1 MENILSTVEG
11 NSSTEISTVEQINEN
26 LLKEFLNK
34 TSIWDFYETSKEE
47 YMNKND
53 DEKISLIISYY
64 NFMISSI
71 NLLFGVSFS
80 FEVTIFILMITRS
93 SPVRLL
99 FDKFCSV
106 LIVAGRNEFTILKS
120 VIMRHEVYLDNIWIA
135 ASTVVVWIWFIICTI
150 IRIFCFPRKV
160 KFKIFLIDLF

>member
-1 MENILSTVEG
+1 MENILSAVEG
-11 NSSTEISTVEQINEN
+11 NSSTEISTAQQIDEN

-47 YMNKND
+47 YMNKSN
-53 DEKISLIISYY
+53 DEKISLIIPYY

-71 NLLFGVSFS
+71 NLLFVVSSLLFGVSFS
-80 FEVTIFILMITRS
+80 FEVTIFISMITRS

-106 LIVAGRNEFTILKS
+106 LIAAGRIEFTI
-120 VIMRHEVYLDNIWIA
+120 
-135 ASTVVVWIWFIICTI
+135 
-150 IRIFCFPRKV
+150 
-160 KFKIFLIDLF
+160 

>member
-1 MENILSTVEG
+1 MENILSTIEG

-120 VIMRHEVYLDNIWIA
+120 VIMRHEVYLDNI
-135 ASTVVVWIWFIICTI
+135 
-150 IRIFCFPRKV
+150 
-160 KFKIFLIDLF
+160 

>member
-1 MENILSTVEG
+1 MENILSVVEG
-11 NSSTEISTVEQINEN
+11 NSSTEISTAEQIDEN

-47 YMNKND
+47 YMNKSN
-53 DEKISLIISYY
+53 DEKISLIIPYY

-71 NLLFGVSFS
+71 NLLFVVSSLLFGVSFS
-80 FEVTIFILMITRS
+80 FEVTIFISMITRS

-106 LIVAGRNEFTILKS
+106 LIVAGRIEFTI
-120 VIMRHEVYLDNIWIA
+120 
-135 ASTVVVWIWFIICTI
+135 
-150 IRIFCFPRKV
+150 
-160 KFKIFLIDLF
+160 

>member
-1 MENILSTVEG
+1 MENILLMVEG

-120 VIMRHEVYLDNIWIA
+120 VIMRHEVYLDNI
-135 ASTVVVWIWFIICTI
+135 
-150 IRIFCFPRKV
+150 
-160 KFKIFLIDLF
+160 

>member
-120 VIMRHEVYLDNIWIA
+120 VIMRHEVYLDNI
-135 ASTVVVWIWFIICTI
+135 
-150 IRIFCFPRKV
+150 
-160 KFKIFLIDLF
+160 

>member
-106 LIVAGRNEFTILKS
+106 LIVAGRIEFTI
-120 VIMRHEVYLDNIWIA
+120 
-135 ASTVVVWIWFIICTI
+135 
-150 IRIFCFPRKV
+150 
-160 KFKIFLIDLF
+160 